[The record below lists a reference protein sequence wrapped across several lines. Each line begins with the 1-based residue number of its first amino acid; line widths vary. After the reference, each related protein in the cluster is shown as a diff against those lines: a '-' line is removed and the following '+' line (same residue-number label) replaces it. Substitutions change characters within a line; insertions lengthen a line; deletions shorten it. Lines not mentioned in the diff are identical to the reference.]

1 MLKRKSK
8 RVLSIVLAV
17 AMIVGLF
24 PIAAFADGGGETS
37 VAATSLPTAGEDG
50 VITLTE
56 DVTLTAPFTVAQN
69 EKVII
74 DLNGKKIDAGTNQ
87 ISLASGSELI
97 IKDSSNGTGEIL
109 ASGQTKAD
117 TGLFLVDNATL
128 TLNGGKFNAANN
140 NYGVYASNGGK
151 VIVNDGTFTAG
162 YAPLAGNNTTG
173 DMKFEVNGG
182 TLTANYGP
190 AIYMPG
196 QVNLTITNG
205 TLNGGISLRMG
216 QVNISGGTINAPTT
230 NIDAVKDY
238 YDYSGNAWLADALYV
253 FNGTYT
259 SENEKYGNS
268 LDLNITG
275 GTFNC
280 TNDQGS
286 AIAIYDLGKV
296 AQSSDVSI
304 SGSAVLHSTAE
315 GRSVYQV
322 LSLKDI
328 GVDSP
333 AEGFNNSEYV
343 GKVQSSITGGTFSS
357 DVSTYVP
364 NGYICKQN
372 AENEKWTVSGI
383 SSGQMVVR
391 PESPAEGK
399 VEATLDGV
407 YSGAS
412 TDIKDEVNSG
422 ESNEGSN
429 IGANGVVVNI
439 AKNDAPTT
447 TSATLNV
454 TQAAADSLASAPA
467 LTVKTDVGDVQ
478 LDAQALDKVAQA
490 TDDVAIT
497 IEKKDSTD
505 LSAKALYTVEV
516 KSGDENLLP
525 ENAANNGTVTITVAK
540 PDSVE
545 NPQAWYVVG
554 EDSSLVYVEK
564 LAANETT
571 DNKIAITINHLSS
584 IALTDGNPK
593 NQSVA
598 TVTGSN
604 GELVGHYADLQEAIT
619 AAKGNGTVTL
629 VNSVNLTD
637 GVEVEGTVTLDLNGY
652 TITNDDNWTKD
663 TSVDYL
669 LAVKR
674 SGNLTINDSSANK
687 TGAIISTNDK
697 IAVAVKLTI
706 KDETGE
712 GDAATLTVNGGTLK
726 APFYGISGNG
736 MRHNTKLTIKGGTI
750 EGTKGTGIYQP
761 QDGTVTINGG
771 TITGLTGIEI
781 RSGKLDV
788 SGGTFISTAKKY
800 EAVKNDSGTTVTGAA
815 IAVSQHTTGKTI
827 TVTVDGGTFEGP
839 KSFVETDVQ
848 KVPVGESSATINK
861 GTFDGEVSSAHFTN
875 FVKGGQFSAPVDTD
889 LLNDSLKAQLQST
902 SNTTAPYSYYTSVQA
917 AVNAAAAGDAIT
929 ILVNTNEN
937 VTVSKPVTIVAGA
950 GVTQTG
956 TISAG
961 NGYDVTVDEN
971 GNIVIVK
978 EPEYNGK
985 YSYEIFT
992 KVGENGTISV
1002 DRYATE
1008 GDNVTITVSPD
1019 EAYLLDELTVTAN
1032 GKEVE
1037 VKDNGDG
1044 TYTFKMPSAD
1054 AKIVVTFAEDPDWE
1068 PAPEMP
1074 FTDVNE
1080 NDWFYDVVLYAYDNG
1095 LMTGVSATE
1104 FAPNQTTTRGMIV
1117 SMLARLEGVTSA
1129 EDAGFADVAANDWY
1143 ATAVNWAAS
1152 VGVVNGYE
1160 DNTFRPNAPITREQ
1174 MAAILYNYA
1183 DYKGYDVSARAD
1195 LSDYA
1200 DAADV
1205 SSWAEDVLAWA
1216 NAEGL
1221 INGMTA
1227 TTIDP
1232 QGATTRAQTAAMF
1245 ERFLTAHEA

>member
-24 PIAAFADGGGETS
+24 PIAAFADEGTS
-37 VAATSLPTAGEDG
+37 TSKTIYVNASATDPDGTNNTYTTLSAAVSAANDGDTIQLNSNVSLSASVDVDDT
-50 VITLTE
+50 
-56 DVTLTAPFTVAQN
+56 VTL
-69 EKVII
+69 
-74 DLNGKKIDAGTNQ
+74 DLNGKKIDAGTNE

-97 IKDSSNGTGEIL
+97 IKDSSDGTGEIS
-109 ASGQTKAD
+109 ASGQKKEGTR
-117 TGLFLVDNATL
+117 LFLVDNATL
-128 TLNGGKFNAANN
+128 TLNGGKFNAADN

-151 VIVNDGTFTAG
+151 VIVNAGTFNAG

-173 DMKFEVNGG
+173 DTNFEVNGG
-182 TLTANYGP
+182 TLTAKYGP
-190 AIYMPG
+190 AIYMPS

-216 QVNISGGTINAPTT
+216 QVNISGGTINATT
-230 NIDAVKDY
+230 NNIDAVENY
-238 YDYSGNAWLADALYV
+238 YDFSGNAWLADALYV

-259 SENEKYGNS
+259 SENEEYGNS

-280 TNDQGS
+280 TNNQGS

-304 SGSAVLHSTAE
+304 SGSAALHSNAE
-315 GRSVYQV
+315 GRSAYQV

-333 AEGFNNSEYV
+333 EEGFNNSEYV

-372 AENEKWTVSGI
+372 AENKNWTVSGI
-383 SSGQMVVR
+383 SSGQMVVK
-391 PESPAEGK
+391 PGSSAEGN

-407 YSGAS
+407 YNDAS

-422 ESNEGSN
+422 ESSEESN
-429 IGANGVVVNI
+429 VDESGVVVNI
-439 AKNDAPTT
+439 AKNDAPAT

-454 TQAAADSLASAPA
+454 TKAAAKSLASAPA

-497 IEKKDSTD
+497 IEKKTTGDS
-505 LSAKALYTVEV
+505 SAKALYTVEV
-516 KSGDENLLP
+516 KSGDKNLLP
-525 ENAANNGTVTITVAK
+525 ESATDNGTVTITVEEPAN
-540 PDSVE
+540 VE
-545 NPQAWYVVG
+545 DLQAWYVVG
-554 EDSSLVYVEK
+554 ENSSLIYVER
-564 LAANETT
+564 LAAAET
-571 DNKIAITINHLSS
+571 DGRIAITINHLSS
-584 IALTDGNPK
+584 VALTDGNPK
-593 NQSVA
+593 NQEVA
-598 TVTGSN
+598 TV
-604 GELVGHYADLQEAIT
+604 
-619 AAKGNGTVTL
+619 
-629 VNSVNLTD
+629 
-637 GVEVEGTVTLDLNGY
+637 
-652 TITNDDNWTKD
+652 
-663 TSVDYL
+663 VD
-669 LAVKR
+669 AG
-674 SGNLTINDSSANK
+674 GNLTHH
-687 TGAIISTNDK
+687 
-697 IAVAVKLTI
+697 
-706 KDETGE
+706 
-712 GDAATLTVNGGTLK
+712 ATL
-726 APFYGISGNG
+726 
-736 MRHNTKLTIKGGTI
+736 
-750 EGTKGTGIYQP
+750 
-761 QDGTVTINGG
+761 QDAVTAAENGG
-771 TITGLTGIEI
+771 TITLVKNVEIADQISLPANATLDGAGHTLTYTGGRADSPTSQGFLNTINDNVTIKNVTIEAPYIKHAVQFYRTEGGTLDNVTINGAARTAVLVNGSTGINI
-781 RSGKLDV
+781 VDCDLNPAATAYANIDFSMGSSVITVPSMTVNNV
-788 SGGTFISTAKKY
+788 SFNYDKPAVWVDNATLNKVKGADSSMTNDEAIKAVTDKITYTSPTGGSLNIVFCLNENNSET
-800 EAVKNDSGTTVTGAA
+800 TTVR
-815 IAVSQHTTGKTI
+815 
-827 TVTVDGGTFEGP
+827 E
-839 KSFVETDVQ
+839 
-848 KVPVGESSATINK
+848 ESTY
-861 GTFDGEVSSAHFTN
+861 
-875 FVKGGQFSAPVDTD
+875 QP
-889 LLNDSLKAQLQST
+889 
-902 SNTTAPYSYYTSVQA
+902 PYT
-917 AVNAAAAGDAIT
+917 
-929 ILVNTNEN
+929 
-937 VTVSKPVTIVAGA
+937 
-950 GVTQTG
+950 
-956 TISAG
+956 
-961 NGYDVTVDEN
+961 
-971 GNIVIVK
+971 
-978 EPEYNGK
+978 GK

-1008 GDNVTITVSPD
+1008 GDDVTITVSPD

-1080 NDWFYDVVLYAYDNG
+1080 GDWFYDVVLYAYENG
-1095 LMTGVSATE
+1095 LMTGTSADT

-1205 SSWAEDVLAWA
+1205 SSWAEDVLSWA